1 MNVALAIIYHDPH
14 SRLTNLLTRVAPL
27 LRRTFAGIAV
37 QASAIASEQSLT
49 VFQAL
54 GARIGRDTPDQPGG
68 APLLLGRAR
77 RNALR
82 LAQDLGTSHLL
93 YFDAD
98 RLLHWADT
106 YPDELTDAVAHI
118 ADADLTIFGRTP
130 RAFATH
136 PQTQRD
142 TEAIINRVFAAITNH
157 AWDVT
162 SAGRG
167 LSQRAATAILD
178 GCPDEQIS
186 VDVTW
191 PLHLWLSG
199 AFSIGYRELEGL
211 EFETPDRY
219 TPEVAAAGSLT
230 LWMQQIDADPQ
241 RWAHRLN
248 IARIQTEAMIPYRRS
263 DTHLAGYPI
272 REPHCSI

>member
-1 MNVALAIIYHDPH
+1 MNETEVGMHVALAIIYHDPH
-14 SRLTNLLTRVAPL
+14 SRLTPLLTRVAPL
-27 LRRTFAGIAV
+27 LTRTFTGIAV
-37 QASAIASEQSLT
+37 QASPTASEQSLA
-49 VFQAL
+49 VFQTMGAL
-54 GARIGRDTPDQPGG
+54 IGRDTPDQRPG
-68 APLLLGRAR
+68 ALLRLGRAR

-82 LAQDLGTSHLL
+82 LAQDLCTSHTL

-98 RLLHWADT
+98 RVLHWADR

-118 ADADLTIFGRTP
+118 ADADMTIFGRTP

-142 TEAIINRVFAAITNH
+142 TEAIINRVFAAITTH

-162 SAGRG
+162 GAGRG
-167 LSQRAATAILD
+167 LSQRATTALVD
-178 GCPDEQIS
+178 GCPDDQIS

-191 PLHLWLSG
+191 PLHLWQSG
-199 AFSIGYRELEGL
+199 AFSIAYHELEGL

-219 TPEVAAAGSLT
+219 TPEVAAAGGLAV
-230 LWMQQIDADPQ
+230 WMHQVDADPR

-248 IARIQTEAMIPYRRS
+248 IARIQTEAMIPYGRA
-263 DTHLAGYPI
+263 DTHLIG
-272 REPHCSI
+272 SS

>member
-1 MNVALAIIYHDPH
+1 MSVALAIIYHDPQ

-27 LRRTFAGIAV
+27 LTRTFTGIAV
-37 QASAIASEQSLT
+37 QATPIASEQSLT
-49 VFQAL
+49 VFQTM
-54 GARIGRDTPDQPGG
+54 GAVIGRDTADQLPD
-68 APLLLGRAR
+68 APLRLGRAR
-77 RNALR
+77 RNAVR
-82 LAQDLGTSHLL
+82 SAQDLGTSHIL
-93 YFDAD
+93 YFDGD

-142 TEAIINRVFAAITNH
+142 TEAIINRVFAAITNQV
-157 AWDVT
+157 WDVT

-167 LSQRAATAILD
+167 LSQRATTALIA
-178 GCPDEQIS
+178 GCPDEHIS

-191 PLHLWLSG
+191 PLHLWQLG
-199 AFSIGYRELEGL
+199 ACSITYRELEGL

-219 TPEVAAAGSLT
+219 TPEVVAAGGLA
-230 LWMQQIDADPQ
+230 LWMQRIDADPQ
-241 RWAHRLN
+241 RWADRLN
-248 IARIQTEAMIPYRRS
+248 IARIQTEAMIPYGRA
-263 DTHLAGYPI
+263 DTHLV
-272 REPHCSI
+272 

>member
-1 MNVALAIIYHDPH
+1 MSVALAIIYHDPH
-14 SRLTNLLTRVAPL
+14 SRLTNLLSRVAPL
-27 LRRTFAGIAV
+27 LTRTFTGIAV
-37 QASAIASEQSLT
+37 QASPIASEQSLT
-49 VFQAL
+49 VFQSL
-54 GARIGRDTPDQPGG
+54 GALIGRDSPDQLPGT
-68 APLLLGRAR
+68 LQLLGRAR
-77 RNALR
+77 RNALC
-82 LAQDLGTSHLL
+82 LAQDVGTSHIL

-118 ADADLTIFGRTP
+118 SDADLTIFGRTR
-130 RAFATH
+130 RAFTTH

-162 SAGRG
+162 GAGRG
-167 LSQRAATAILD
+167 LSQRAATAIVD

-191 PLHLWLSG
+191 PLHLWQSG
-199 AFSIGYRELEGL
+199 VFSITYRELEGL

-219 TPEVAAAGSLT
+219 TPEVVAAGGLGV
-230 LWMQQIDADPQ
+230 WMQQIDADPQ

-248 IARIQTEAMIPYRRS
+248 IARIQTEAMIPYGRADIS
-263 DTHLAGYPI
+263 PI
-272 REPHCSI
+272 G